1 MMDCAARLRNA
12 DVSTNLRHL
21 FDAAA
26 RFADEPLSGVRSFI
40 DQLVAEF
47 DLIPETLA
55 KGEKVT
61 INLVLTI
68 TVNKVAEEEL
78 NNEIQRLTPA

>member
-12 DVSTNLRHL
+12 DVSPNLRHL

-26 RFADEPLSGVRSFI
+26 RFADEPLSEVRSFI

-47 DLIPETLA
+47 DLIPEKLA
-55 KGEKVT
+55 QGEKVT
-61 INLVLTI
+61 INLLRTI
-68 TVNKVAEEEL
+68 TLNKVAEEEL
-78 NNEIQRLTPA
+78 KNELRRLTPA